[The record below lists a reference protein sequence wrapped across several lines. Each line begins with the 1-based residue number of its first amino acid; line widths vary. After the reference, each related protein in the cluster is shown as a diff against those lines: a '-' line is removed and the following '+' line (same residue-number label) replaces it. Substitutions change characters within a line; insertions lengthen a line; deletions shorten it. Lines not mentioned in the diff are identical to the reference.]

1 MDVHLPIHLAHWLAS
16 LWTRKVKEKD
26 LESIIA
32 DILKESCIINPIHN
46 QKIDLLREKR
56 AGTSH
61 SGLLMK
67 LEEKFNL
74 VEYDKM
80 TGPAFVTH
88 IFLEEANSTMQKIAT
103 DILANK
109 PGGDINALRAHVKQ
123 TVASLWYMHGSS
135 RTAKSARDTRWCPNC
150 KSSSHSLKQCWG

>member
-74 VEYDKM
+74 VEYDKI
-80 TGPAFVTH
+80 TGPPFVTH
-88 IFLEEANSTMQKIAT
+88 IVWRKPTPPCKRLPLTSLARGHRT
-103 DILANK
+103 ILM
-109 PGGDINALRAHVKQ
+109 PSG
-123 TVASLWYMHGSS
+123 
-135 RTAKSARDTRWCPNC
+135 C
-150 KSSSHSLKQCWG
+150 K